1 MSTFGKVG
9 ARPLMLKN
17 TGEYAEEQM
26 YKELFKATV
35 GRTGIGTGHM
45 DLVGLDIQSIGRNAY
60 SWHRNIGT
68 INLPTVTAIGQN
80 AFDSAIIYGDIS
92 LPSLTTSG
100 YRMFS
105 EMHFYGAEIRMPN
118 LVTPTGQE
126 FYQALQSSR
135 VSTSTW
141 VSVYLDSVASIGNN
155 MFYNCTGM
163 ALLYAPRVAS
173 ISGTTAFTLV
183 GNTSAV
189 GPVSLIVGS
198 RELGTGMTTAGLTA
212 STGFPFGAST
222 SGRVK
227 WTCKDGTVTYDTS
240 TSSWVQTPYT

>member
-1 MSTFGKVG
+1 MLIA
-9 ARPLMLKN
+9 ARNSFLIGGGGG
-17 TGEYAEEQM
+17 GEEEM
-26 YKELFKATV
+26 YKELFQAAV

-45 DLVGLDIQSIGRNAY
+45 DLADADLATIGRLAF

-68 INLPTVTAIGQN
+68 INLPSVTTVGQQ
-80 AFDSAIIYGDIS
+80 AFDNAIIYGDIS
-92 LPSLTTSG
+92 LPSLTTGG
-100 YRMFS
+100 YRMFA
-105 EMHFYGAEIRMPN
+105 EMYFYGAEIRMPN

-126 FYQALQSSR
+126 FYQALQSNR

-141 VSVYLDSVASIGNN
+141 ASVYLDSVASIGGN

-173 ISGTTAFTLV
+173 ISSATAFTLV

-198 RELGTGMTTAGLTA
+198 RELDTGMTTAGLMA

-222 SGRVK
+222 SGRVT
-227 WTCKDGTVTYDTS
+227 WTCKDGIVSYANGT
-240 TSSWVQTPYT
+240 WIPTPYT